1 MPPARTP
8 RPSRRTAAAALPAFR
23 RRVPEDVPFL
33 PSMVVQRLKIDPEFE
48 KQLRPGGRLAGL
60 LDNPPLLEASATQEM
75 DGRLVPVVLAV
86 VRNKNGESG
95 PGILVRLLQGT
106 DLRDASHTNARG
118 GVLLRLP
125 ARMPEDVGTP
135 VSGTIELLGLTP
147 PFRQSVTIPAGR
159 QHIVV
164 EILLDALPP
173 PQMTLAT
180 STQALSIPIADNPL
194 DRLPGDFPIA
204 LCADLNKVLS
214 TTANDPIL
222 GSATGSTGF
231 PGTRLPLIKRLTIP
245 RIGDQTAPNVAPQ
258 RYLVRVRQEWNF
270 LSYTLGELSEIA
282 SLDPGE
288 ILKVAE
294 RVAEQT
300 QNSAE
305 QVLRESLAVVHG
317 LQQQLSSVDTI
328 VSNTAST
335 ANAIAASGLGGGGFG
350 VLAGAGAGAGIGALV
365 GGPIGAVVGG
375 VAGALFGGLFGGGGP
390 LGAAAT
396 PVATVTNTIARTT
409 SDTSLLVNS
418 LLQTSQSSVNQ
429 AIRTLSST
437 ARSLQRATDQ
447 VSPLLSRVTNLVRWT
462 LYENYAVCTKIE
474 EVLEI
479 EAKRITA
486 VIGTNLP
493 LFSDQDIV
501 DYERIFS
508 PRLLEGKLRPHFDT
522 LRRAIAA
529 KNAAIMPVSLVR
541 VWLDYSAAHAGAD
554 FTITV
559 PGIAES
565 LRIELRPGTTR
576 AYGFLRAP
584 SPLSVPPS
592 GALGTAALTL
602 SFRSDLADPPVTI
615 SFPFPITIP
624 PTNGTVNVGRITL
637 GYESVPGSDNFQEHQ
652 FTGMVV
658 TNASGGVTLVS
669 QTVALVVPRAAVFTE
684 FDPLFIHINRNRE
697 YYFGLLCQAAL
708 AEPSLRDDAPQLAAF
723 DGNSPLWR
731 LPIIGF
737 EGDRAL
743 ILKSP
748 AAGDPNVTKF
758 KADQGA
764 ASLVQLASPGAYSE
778 ALQGVLQ
785 LTDAIGKLHPA
796 LLPVPAPAVPPIALI
811 DLTGKAIPGLP
822 GGTGGTLGG
831 TIIKT
836 IPLSTSALG
845 TAALTGLLGGTGA
858 PQFTIDNARLIAL
871 GVDPTKIDRVIG
883 VDVTPI
889 RTLAGA
895 ATVIPA
901 TPATLSFGSI
911 GSPFSFSGATALV
924 PGSGLTSP
932 AGGILASPVGIWKL
946 QFGSALPAT
955 AIPAIADVLMEV
967 LLETHA

>member
-1 MPPARTP
+1 
-8 RPSRRTAAAALPAFR
+8 
-23 RRVPEDVPFL
+23 
-33 PSMVVQRLKIDPEFE
+33 MVVQQLKIDPEFE
-48 KQLRPGGRLAGL
+48 RQIRPGGRLVGL
-60 LDNPPLLEASATQEM
+60 LDNPPVLEASATQMM
-75 DGRLVPVVLAV
+75 DGRLVPVVLVV
-86 VRNKNGESG
+86 VRDKAGESS
-95 PGILVRLLQGT
+95 PGILIRLLQGS
-106 DLRDASHTNARG
+106 DLRDASHTNVRG

-125 ARMPEDVGTP
+125 GRMPEDWTKP
-135 VSGTIELLGLTP
+135 VSGTIEILGPTP
-147 PFRQSVTIPAGR
+147 AFKQNVTVPAR
-159 QHIVV
+159 KQHVVV
-164 EILLDALPP
+164 EIVLDALPAP
-173 PQMTLAT
+173 HLAMF
-180 STQALSIPIADNPL
+180 SAAQALSIPIADNPL
-194 DRLPGDFPIA
+194 DRLPGDFSIA
-204 LCADLNKVLS
+204 LCADLHTVLS
-214 TTANDPIL
+214 AAANDPIL
-222 GSATGSTGF
+222 GPATGSTGF

-245 RIGDQTAPNVAPQ
+245 RIGDQAAPNVAPQ

-300 QNSAE
+300 QNSVE
-305 QVLRESLAVVHG
+305 QVLRESLAVVHSI
-317 LQQQLSSVDTI
+317 QQQLSSVDTL

-335 ANAIAASGLGGGGFG
+335 ANHIASSGLGGGGFG

-396 PVATVTNTIARTT
+396 PVATVTTTLARTT

-429 AIRTLSST
+429 AIRTLTST

-462 LYENYAVCTKIE
+462 MYENYAVCTKIE
-474 EVLEI
+474 DVLEI
-479 EAKRITA
+479 EARRITT
-486 VIGTNLP
+486 VIAANVP
-493 LFSDQDIV
+493 LFSDQDVV

-529 KNAAIMPVSLVR
+529 KTAAIMPVSLIR
-541 VWLDYSAAHAGAD
+541 VWLDYSASHAGAD

-559 PGIAES
+559 PGIADS
-565 LRIELRPGTTR
+565 LRIELRPGTSR
-576 AYGFLRAP
+576 ASGFLRAP
-584 SPLSVPPS
+584 SPLTVPPS
-592 GALGTAALTL
+592 GSLGTATVTL

-615 SFPFPITIP
+615 PFPFPFTIP
-624 PTNGTVNVGRITL
+624 PTPGTVNVGGITL
-637 GYESVPGSDNFQEHQ
+637 AYESVPGSDNFQEHQ
-652 FTGMVV
+652 FTGLVV
-658 TNASGGVTLVS
+658 SNATGGATLVS
-669 QTVALVVPRAAVFTE
+669 QTVALVVPRSAVFTE

-708 AEPSLRDDAPQLAAF
+708 AEPSLRDDAPQLTSF

-748 AAGDPNVTKF
+748 AATDPNVIKF
-758 KADQGA
+758 KLDEGA
-764 ASLVQLASPGAYSE
+764 ASLVQLAAPGAYSE

-811 DLTGKAIPGLP
+811 DLTGKTIPGLP
-822 GGTGGTLGG
+822 GGAGGTSGG
-831 TIIKT
+831 SIIKT
-836 IPLSTSALG
+836 VPLSTSALG
-845 TAALTGLLGGTGA
+845 GTALAGLLGGTGA
-858 PQFTIDNARLIAL
+858 PQFTIDNARLTAL
-871 GVDPTKIDRVIG
+871 GIDPTKIDRVIG

-889 RTLAGA
+889 RTVAGA
-895 ATVIPA
+895 ATTIPA
-901 TPATLSFGSI
+901 TPATLSLGAI
-911 GSPFSFSGATALV
+911 GSPFSISGATAAV
-924 PGSGLTSP
+924 PGSGFTSP
-932 AGGILASPVGIWKL
+932 PGGTLLSPVGLWKL
-946 QFGSALPAT
+946 QLGAALPAT
-955 AIPAIADVLMEV
+955 AVAAITDVVLEV
-967 LLETHA
+967 LLDTHA